1 MKLYGF
7 PPSPN
12 TCKVRAVAAHL
23 NIPLDMDVI
32 DITKG
37 EGLKLNPNGR
47 TPVLVDG
54 DFTLWESNA
63 IMQYVADKQPNSL
76 WPQGARVRAD
86 IARWQFWQ
94 AQHWHEGCAGFL
106 WENLLKKILGLGD
119 TDPAALKKAEAAF
132 HRDASVLEA
141 HLGKH
146 PYLANDALTL
156 ADFSV
161 GSYLHYADAAKL
173 PWERY
178 TNLRAWYARID
189 ALPAWQETKPPM

>member
-1 MKLYGF
+1 M
-7 PPSPN
+7 
-12 TCKVRAVAAHL
+12 
-23 NIPLDMDVI
+23 
-32 DITKG
+32 
-37 EGLKLNPNGR
+37 
-47 TPVLVDG
+47 
-54 DFTLWESNA
+54 
-63 IMQYVADKQPNSL
+63 ADKQPNSL

-161 GSYLHYADAAKL
+161 GSYLHYADAECPRL
-173 PWERY
+173 VRPHR
-178 TNLRAWYARID
+178 RPARVARDEASDVISPRRRREF
-189 ALPAWQETKPPM
+189 AAAPEGRSVAQFA